1 LLCGSIILSSEEF
14 PPAPPSS
21 SCSKAKNWR
30 PPRKQNNIKPVRF
43 LEGFEVKSG
52 RKDGTCFRERAF
64 QQNHKA
70 NQPNLVQISPQ
81 LESDLTMPSFPQN
94 TLSSYHYSRMITLI
108 LERTTCYNNRS
119 QSNFLIAKHSL
130 VGSVDFFCS
139 DQEPSRTLHHRSPAK
154 SWRKLTPADGNNS
167 QRQMLSLV

>member
-130 VGSVDFFCS
+130 VGSVHVFLLR
-139 DQEPSRTLHHRSPAK
+139 PRAK
-154 SWRKLTPADGNNS
+154 SYFASSFAGKKLAKVNS
-167 QRQMLSLV
+167 GRRE